1 MIKDIVVNLPLQE
14 SKDRST
20 AFAASLASYFDAHLT
35 GIAFVLWPVIA
46 RAKFGPAEAKFIKE
60 QDAAAKHAADAA
72 LSRLAFEVRRENIS
86 WDSHAIA
93 ISVDAAPGRFAEI
106 ARAFDIA
113 VVAQA
118 DPDGNSIDE
127 LITQTA
133 LFQSGHP
140 ILIVPYVQKA
150 GFKLDRVLILWDG
163 SLTATRAIVGA
174 MPFLH
179 RARQIDL
186 ISIVGERDL
195 REELAG
201 ADMVKHLSRHGLIA
215 QPTLLQMI
223 DDVTATILNYM
234 SENMP
239 DLLVM
244 GGYGHSRFREI
255 VLGGATRGI
264 LQSMTAPTLMAH

>member
-1 MIKDIVVNLPLQE
+1 L
-14 SKDRST
+14 
-20 AFAASLASYFDAHLT
+20 
-35 GIAFVLWPVIA
+35 
-46 RAKFGPAEAKFIKE
+46 KFGAKTYLGILTQSRSQSTLRPADLRKLL
-60 QDAAAKHAADAA
+60 A
-72 LSRLAFEVRRENIS
+72 LLILL
-86 WDSHAIA
+86 
-93 ISVDAAPGRFAEI
+93 
-106 ARAFDIA
+106 
-113 VVAQA
+113 AQA

-163 SLTATRAIVGA
+163 SLAATRAIVGA

-179 RARQIDL
+179 RAHQIDL
-186 ISIVGERDL
+186 VSIVGERDL

-201 ADMVKHLSRHGLIA
+201 ADMVKHVSRHGLIA

-264 LQSMTAPTLMAH
+264 LQSMTTPTLMAH

>member
-1 MIKDIVVNLPLQE
+1 
-14 SKDRST
+14 
-20 AFAASLASYFDAHLT
+20 
-35 GIAFVLWPVIA
+35 
-46 RAKFGPAEAKFIKE
+46 
-60 QDAAAKHAADAA
+60 
-72 LSRLAFEVRRENIS
+72 VRRENIS
-86 WDSHAIA
+86 WDSHEIA
-93 ISVDAAPGRFAEI
+93 ISVDSAPIRFVEI

-118 DPDGNSIDE
+118 EPDGNSIEE
-127 LITQTA
+127 LIAQVA
-133 LFQSGHP
+133 LFQSGHR

-150 GFKLDRVLILWDG
+150 AFKLDRVLILWDG
-163 SLTATRAIVGA
+163 SATATRAIVGA

-179 RARQIDL
+179 RAQQIDL
-186 ISIVGERDL
+186 VSIVGERDL

-201 ADMVKHLSRHGLIA
+201 ADMVKHLSRHGLTVE
-215 QPTLLQMI
+215 PTRLRMI

-234 SENMP
+234 SANAP

-264 LQSMTAPTLMAH
+264 LQSMTVPTLMSH